1 MQTIYYSTPNFIRH
15 TGNVV
20 DLAEYR
26 RKLSLAQ
33 EGSLAPQPRYEESR
47 DFDYDCPWPVRA
59 AEEPRLRLVT
69 EAPAPDPAARRSL
82 SRQRRAW
89 VLDICASLGIVAMTL
104 TFTVQILTL

>member
-33 EGSLAPQPRYEESR
+33 EGSLAPQPQYDENC
-47 DFDYDCPWPVRA
+47 DYDYDNPWPVRP
-59 AEEPRLRLVT
+59 EKKPPLRLVT
-69 EAPAPDPAARRSL
+69 EAPAPTARRSR

-89 VLDICASLGIVAMTL
+89 LLDICASLGIVAMTL

>member
-33 EGSLAPQPRYEESR
+33 EGSLAPQPQYEEAC
-47 DFDYDCPWPVRA
+47 DYDYDCPWPVRPT
-59 AEEPRLRLVT
+59 EEPRLRLVT
-69 EAPAPDPAARRSL
+69 EAPDPAAQRSL
-82 SRQRRAW
+82 RRQRRAW
-89 VLDICASLGIVAMTL
+89 MLDICASLGIVAMTL
-104 TFTVQILTL
+104 TFTVQVLTL